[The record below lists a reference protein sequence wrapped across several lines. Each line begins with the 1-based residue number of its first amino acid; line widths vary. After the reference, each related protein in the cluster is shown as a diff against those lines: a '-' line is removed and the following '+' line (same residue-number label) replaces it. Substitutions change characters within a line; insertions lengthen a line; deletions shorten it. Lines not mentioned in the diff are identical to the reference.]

1 MISPLPPY
9 NAVDVAVVRLFL
21 QAPLSTVNAAARVRM
36 EKSYNA
42 LKNSSAG
49 AVPMF
54 LVSTADELREDT
66 AAEATPD
73 QAIDTVSTAGTAGG
87 TGGKNKKKKKQST
100 VSATEF

>member
-1 MISPLPPY
+1 
-9 NAVDVAVVRLFL
+9 
-21 QAPLSTVNAAARVRM
+21 M

-73 QAIDTVSTAGTAGG
+73 QSTDTAAGTAAG

-100 VSATEF
+100 VSATAF

>member
-1 MISPLPPY
+1 
-9 NAVDVAVVRLFL
+9 
-21 QAPLSTVNAAARVRM
+21 M

-73 QAIDTVSTAGTAGG
+73 QTIDTASTAGTAGTAG

-100 VSATEF
+100 VSATAFLQTLFFIIKCNLFFSSLHHYCCLV

>member
-54 LVSTADELREDT
+54 LVSTADEVREDT

-73 QAIDTVSTAGTAGG
+73 QTTDTASTAG

-100 VSATEF
+100 VSATAF